1 LRLTIERMRTLI
13 LAAGVLLLVALG
25 AFLAIGKWRNPFN
38 LKDVPKQL
46 GIEIKQESNGVT
58 YTQAHGGHTLF
69 KLHASKVVQ
78 LKQGNALLH
87 DVKIELYGADG
98 SRTDRIEGAEFEYDQ
113 KAGTATAKGPVEITL
128 MRPGVAPAIAPKAS
142 PVKALGE
149 AASKATPLASAAKT
163 AAAGEIHVKTS
174 GLIFDQKSGVAKTA
188 ERVDFDLAQ
197 GAGNSIG
204 ASYDSQNGILILD
217 RAVEMNARR
226 GNKNLNIHAQH
237 AEFERETLLCH
248 LHEAT
253 AIYPEG
259 QTSAGDADLLF
270 RDDGSV
276 VHLNADHGFSL
287 QTASGGH
294 LTAPRGLLTFGD
306 RNQPQHGH
314 LEGGVLMDSVDYTR
328 KMHGSAPT
336 MELQFDA
343 KGTLH
348 HAHLER
354 GVEMQSEEL
363 SESKAGP
370 LRVSRSWRSPVT
382 DVEFRTAARGKIEP
396 GKIHGS
402 GGVLVTSE
410 SKRGN
415 EQAQPSRISA
425 EDLNGEFGP
434 GSTLTALT
442 GVGHAVVEQ
451 TTPTGTRQ
459 TTNGD
464 RLTAQFQPTT
474 RVDRPHDLQHPAPRA
489 AASGVKQTTASAEAL
504 QIHSALIEG
513 HVVITQQPAPKAG
526 AAPAE
531 PLQATAGRA
540 IYEDSGE
547 WLHLTENPRVVSGG
561 LEMTADKL
569 DLSQATG
576 DAFAHGNVKASWLG
590 SEPEDTKSKARG
602 KVSSGRAASPTL
614 GGDGP
619 AHVVAAEAQL
629 HQATGQ
635 AIFRGQAR
643 LWQEANSISAP
654 TIVLDRPLQ
663 TLEAHSSN
671 PAEPVRA
678 VLLSASTPVAGST
691 RSADKTPKSKDPSIV
706 RIQGGEMKYSAAAR
720 KATMEA
726 GSLGQVV
733 AETGTATT
741 RSKTV
746 ELILLPQENHAGKD
760 GAKAQV
766 DRMTARGHVVLTSS
780 ERRGTGEQLV
790 YSSETGEYVLTGTV
804 AMPPTMSD
812 PARGKISGEVLIFD
826 SQDDS
831 VRVEGGAT
839 KTTTETR
846 TPR

>member
-1 LRLTIERMRTLI
+1 MRTLV

-25 AFLAIGKWRNPFN
+25 AFLAIGKWKNPFN
-38 LKDVPKQL
+38 LKDIPKQL

-58 YTQAHGGHTLF
+58 YTQARGGHTLF

-78 LKQGNALLH
+78 LKKGNALLH

-113 KAGTATAKGPVEITL
+113 KAGTAIAKGPVEITL

-142 PVKALGE
+142 PAKALSE
-149 AASKATPLASAAKT
+149 AASRATPLASVAKT
-163 AAAGEIHVKTS
+163 AAAGEIRVKTS
-174 GLIFDQKSGVAKTA
+174 GLIFDQKSGIAKTD
-188 ERVDFDLAQ
+188 ERVEFDMAQ

-204 ASYDSQNGILILD
+204 ASYDSQNGVLILD
-217 RAVEMNARR
+217 RSVEMNTRR
-226 GNKNLNIHAQH
+226 GGQDLTLHAQH

-248 LHEAT
+248 LHVAT
-253 AIYPEG
+253 AVYEHG
-259 QTSAGDADLLF
+259 QTSAGDADILF
-270 RDDGSV
+270 RDDGSAV
-276 VHLNADHGFSL
+276 QLNADHGFSL

-294 LTAPRGLLTFGD
+294 LTAPRGMLTFGD
-306 RNQPQHGH
+306 RNRPQHGH
-314 LEGGVLMDSVDYTR
+314 LEGGVLMDSVDDTR

-336 MELQFDA
+336 MDLQFDA
-343 KGTLH
+343 KGALH

-363 SESKAGP
+363 SESRTGP
-370 LRVSRSWRSPVT
+370 VRVSRSWHSPIT
-382 DVEFRTAARGKIEP
+382 DVDFRPAARGKVEP
-396 GKIHGS
+396 GRIHGS
-402 GGVLVTSE
+402 GGVLITSE
-410 SKRGN
+410 SRRGN
-415 EQAQPSRISA
+415 EPAQPSRISA

-442 GVGHAVVEQ
+442 GNGNAVVEQ

-464 RLTAQFQPTT
+464 RLTVQFQPTL
-474 RVDRPHDLQHPAPRA
+474 RADNRSAGKHPAPGA
-489 AASGVKQTTASAEAL
+489 ATPEIKQTAAPAEAL
-504 QIHSALIEG
+504 QIHSALVEG
-513 HVVITQQPAPKAG
+513 HVIINQQPAPKAG
-526 AAPAE
+526 AAQAE

-540 IYEDSGE
+540 VYEDSGE

-576 DAFAHGNVKASWLG
+576 DAYAHGNVKASWLG
-590 SEPEDTKSKARG
+590 SEPEDGKSKSRS
-602 KVSSGRAASPTL
+602 KVNSGRVANATL

-619 AHVVAAEAQL
+619 SHVVAAEAQL

-635 AIFRGQAR
+635 ATFRGQAR

-654 TIVLDRPLQ
+654 TIVLDRPLE

-678 VLLSASTPVAGST
+678 VLASASPLAPGSK
-691 RSADKTPKSKDPSIV
+691 RSADKAQKSTGPSIV

-741 RSKTV
+741 LSNNL
-746 ELILLPQENHAGKD
+746 ELILLPHGNHAGKD
-760 GAKAQV
+760 GAQAQV

-780 ERRGTGEQLV
+780 DRRGTGEQLV
-790 YSSETGEYVLTGTV
+790 YSSETGEYVLTGSV
-804 AMPPTMSD
+804 ALPPTMSD
-812 PARGKISGEVLIFD
+812 PARGKISGEALIFD
-826 SQDDS
+826 SLDDS